1 MNPATLAEFEE
12 SFRHLSLSEQLRLI
26 ERLVH
31 NAQQSALRTPPV
43 FGNDLQEMAADAAV
57 QAELRKIEHE
67 FQGTEEDG
75 LNGY

>member
-1 MNPATLAEFEE
+1 MNPATLSEFEE
-12 SFRHLSLSEQLRLI
+12 SFSHLSLSEQLRLI

-31 NAQQSALRTPPV
+31 NAQKSALRTPPV
-43 FGNDLQEMAADAAV
+43 IGNDLQEMAADASV
-57 QAELRKIEHE
+57 QAELRKIEQE